1 MKVGDLVRVNPEWGG
16 QDSIG
21 IIVKVG
27 DGSYLEHTNKNQ
39 VITLQSGWEYWAHEL
54 EVISESR

>member
-1 MKVGDLVRVNPEWGG
+1 MKVGDLVRVNTEWGG

-21 IIVKVG
+21 IIVKVD
-27 DGSYLEHTNKNQ
+27 DGNYLEHTSKTQ
-39 VITLQSGWEYWAHEL
+39 VITLQSGWEYWTHEL

>member
-1 MKVGDLVRVNPEWGG
+1 VKVGDLVRVNTEWGG

-21 IIVKVG
+21 IIVKVD
-27 DGSYLEHTNKNQ
+27 DGNYLEHTSKTQ